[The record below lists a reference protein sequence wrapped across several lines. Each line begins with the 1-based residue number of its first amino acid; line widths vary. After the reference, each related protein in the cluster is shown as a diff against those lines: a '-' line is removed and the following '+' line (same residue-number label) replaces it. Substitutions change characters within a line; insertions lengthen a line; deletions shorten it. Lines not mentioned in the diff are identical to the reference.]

1 MDYNRLADA
10 ILAHGNRRS
19 SVYREGMVAVI
30 RAKAEGSAV
39 PKPPHTQGTV
49 EFDAWY
55 AGHHRGHLEWSHIQQ
70 EHGGDTQAALVAL
83 QRVA

>member
-19 SVYREGMVAVI
+19 SVYQAGMVAVI
-30 RAKAEGSAV
+30 RAKAEGSPV
-39 PKPPHTQGTV
+39 PKPPHAQGTV

-70 EHGGDTQAALVAL
+70 EHGGDAQAALDAL
-83 QRVA
+83 RRVA